1 MVERHKQRTNEG
13 FIALDIVYLVTFGK
27 RITENAMRTVKSRQ
41 LDLWQYLQIQFHGI
55 RLIAS
60 DWNS

>member
-1 MVERHKQRTNEG
+1 MVKRRKQRSNKG
-13 FIALDIVYLVTFGK
+13 FIALDIVYLVKFGK
-27 RITENAMRTVKSRQ
+27 RITGNAMRTVKSRQ
-41 LDLWQYLQIQFHGI
+41 LDLWQYLQIQLHGI